1 MFMVFF
7 GPLLYTDDRL
17 EIESIPDALQSGQNS
32 LSVRVVSKS
41 TLGFTSGILLRLL
54 RVPDRL
60 CGNRAVWKTP
70 KDR

>member
-32 LSVRVVSKS
+32 LSVRVV
-41 TLGFTSGILLRLL
+41 T
-54 RVPDRL
+54 
-60 CGNRAVWKTP
+60 
-70 KDR
+70 